1 MRQGQCVLILLDP
14 SGILLPYFFF
24 WMLFSLTSAP
34 VCSVTLFRVW
44 QLAVSFDVR

>member
-24 WMLFSLTSAP
+24 LDAVQSHLSSSLLSDL
-34 VCSVTLFRVW
+34 V
-44 QLAVSFDVR
+44 